1 MSLLSHHHIQ
11 KIILGYHIV
20 AFFCVSSI
28 IVHAQANTQTDP
40 TKNLEIQIEQR
51 RVEIENLE
59 KEIAKDREE
68 INKLGTQQKTLDGE
82 IKLLDVTR
90 TKLNKEIS
98 VTTNRIAI
106 TDAELTEL
114 GDSIVEKERKKERA
128 LQTISETVRLLQQ
141 YDDQTF
147 IESFLSSTSLS
158 DAWEDI
164 DMVRS
169 LQGALKEHIASIT
182 TIKNDLEEKRS
193 QTAIKRTQLAEQ
205 KATLADQKSVVDY
218 TTKEKNNLLNAAKNK
233 ESQYQKLLAE
243 KLATKEAFEQELL
256 QFEAEIRFIKD
267 SSAIPVPRPGMLQWP
282 LSSVRIT
289 QQFGDTAFSRANA
302 GVYNGKGH
310 NGIDLG
316 APIGT
321 PIIAAGD
328 GVVEATG
335 DTDTVCPGASYGK
348 WILIRHKNGLSSLYA
363 HLSVIKVSSGD
374 SISVG
379 QTIGYI
385 GMTGYTTGPHLHFTV
400 YATEGVKVMDRQSK
414 VCGGS
419 YRMPIAD
426 LRAYL
431 NPILYLPR

>member
-1 MSLLSHHHIQ
+1 MLLSPRHIQ
-11 KIILGYHIV
+11 KIILGFV
-20 AFFCVSSI
+20 AVVFVVSPNTY
-28 IVHAQANTQTDP
+28 AQTSTSTAPVTET
-40 TKNLEIQIEQR
+40 LETQIEQR
-51 RVEIENLE
+51 RTEIENLE

-68 INKLGTQQKTLDGE
+68 INKLGTQQKTLNGE

-106 TDAELTEL
+106 TDAELIDL
-114 GDSIVEKERKKERA
+114 GDSIAEKERKKDRA
-128 LQTISETVRLLQQ
+128 LQTISETIRLLQQ

-147 IESFLSSTSLS
+147 TESFLSSASLS

-169 LQGALKEHIASIT
+169 LQGALKEHVTSIT
-182 TIKNDLEEKRS
+182 VIKNDLEEKRS
-193 QTAIKRTQLAEQ
+193 QTSIKRAQLAEQ

-218 TTKEKNNLLNAAKNK
+218 TTREKNTLLKTAKNK

-243 KLATKEAFEQELL
+243 KLAKKEAFERELL
-256 QFEAEIRFIKD
+256 QFEAELRFITD
-267 SSAIPVPRPGMLQWP
+267 PSAIPAPRPGMLQWP
-282 LSSVRIT
+282 LSSVKIT
-289 QQFGDTAFSRANA
+289 QQFGDTAFARANA

-321 PIIAAGD
+321 PILSAED
-328 GVVEATG
+328 GVIEAIG
-335 DTDTVCPGASYGK
+335 DTDAVCPGASYGK
-348 WILIRHKNGLSSLYA
+348 WVLIRHKNGLSSLYA
-363 HLSVIKVSSGD
+363 HLSVIKVSTGD
-374 SISVG
+374 TIAAG

-431 NPILYLPR
+431 NPLLYLPT

>member
-1 MSLLSHHHIQ
+1 MLLSSHHIQ
-11 KIILGYHIV
+11 KIFLGSI
-20 AFFCVSSI
+20 AIIFFLSLDT
-28 IVHAQANTQTDP
+28 HAQTSTSTTVVTETLETQID
-40 TKNLEIQIEQR
+40 QR
-51 RVEIENLE
+51 RAEIENLE
-59 KEIAKDREE
+59 KEITKDREE
-68 INKLGTQQKTLDGE
+68 INRLGTQQKTLNGE

-98 VTTNRIAI
+98 ITTNRIAI
-106 TDAELTEL
+106 TDAELIDLEN
-114 GDSIVEKERKKERA
+114 SIAEKERKKDRA
-128 LQTISETVRLLQQ
+128 MQTISETIRLLQQ

-147 IESFLSSTSLS
+147 TESFLSSASFS

-169 LQGALKEHIASIT
+169 LQGALKKHVTSIT
-182 TIKNDLEEKRS
+182 IIKNDLEGKRS
-193 QTAIKRTQLAEQ
+193 QTSIKREQLAEQ

-218 TTKEKNNLLNAAKNK
+218 TTKEKNNLLKTVKNK
-233 ESQYQKLLAE
+233 ESQYQKLLRE
-243 KLATKEAFEQELL
+243 KLAKKEAFERELL
-256 QFEAEIRFIKD
+256 QFEAELRFITD
-267 SSAIPVPRPGMLQWP
+267 PSAIPAPRPGMLQWP
-282 LSSVRIT
+282 LSSVKIT
-289 QQFGDTAFSRANA
+289 QQFGDTAFARAHTN
-302 GVYNGKGH
+302 VYNGKGH

-321 PIIAAGD
+321 PILAAED
-328 GVVEATG
+328 GVIESIG
-335 DTDTVCPGASYGK
+335 DTDAVCPGASYGK
-348 WILIRHKNGLSSLYA
+348 WVLIRHKNGLSSLYA
-363 HLSVIKVSSGD
+363 HLSIIKVTTND
-374 SISVG
+374 TISAG

-431 NPILYLPR
+431 NPLLYLPT